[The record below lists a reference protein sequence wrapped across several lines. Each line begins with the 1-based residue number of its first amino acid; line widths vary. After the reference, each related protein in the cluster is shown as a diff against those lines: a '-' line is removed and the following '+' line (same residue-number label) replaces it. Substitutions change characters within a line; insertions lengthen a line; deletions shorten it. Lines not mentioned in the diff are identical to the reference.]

1 MVNVQFVKKNVQK
14 LKNQSV
20 LLMDKPM
27 KANVKCIKEI
37 VIQTLHGFPK
47 FLMEN
52 VNLNVKEVSRI
63 LIFLF
68 YDFIFIYV
76 GSTSDVFGAPK
87 PQNPRGTTPKV

>member
-1 MVNVQFVKKNVQK
+1 MVNVQFVTRNVQK

-20 LLMDKPM
+20 PLMEIHT

-52 VNLNVKEVSRI
+52 VNVKEVGI
-63 LIFLF
+63 
-68 YDFIFIYV
+68 
-76 GSTSDVFGAPK
+76 
-87 PQNPRGTTPKV
+87 

>member
-37 VIQTLHGFPK
+37 VIQTLHGFAK

-52 VNLNVKEVSRI
+52 VNVKEVVHTLSNSNTI
-63 LIFLF
+63 LLH
-68 YDFIFIYV
+68 D
-76 GSTSDVFGAPK
+76 S
-87 PQNPRGTTPKV
+87 

>member
-37 VIQTLHGFPK
+37 VIPTLHGFAK

-52 VNLNVKEVSRI
+52 VNVKEVCTYIHTLCNSNTI
-63 LIFLF
+63 LLHELMISASLLKSSYFASIFLLL
-68 YDFIFIYV
+68 
-76 GSTSDVFGAPK
+76 S
-87 PQNPRGTTPKV
+87 